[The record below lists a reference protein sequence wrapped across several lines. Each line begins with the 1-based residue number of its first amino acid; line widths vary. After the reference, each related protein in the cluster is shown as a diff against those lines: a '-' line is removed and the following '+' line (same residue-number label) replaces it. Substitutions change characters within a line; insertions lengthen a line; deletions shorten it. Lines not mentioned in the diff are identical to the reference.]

1 MLTCRL
7 CANATN
13 SNKALVPSRSAS
25 KCVDRLLEKKLKF
38 RGVFLT

>member
-13 SNKALVPSRSAS
+13 SNKALVLSRFAS
-25 KCVDRLLEKKLKF
+25 KCVDRLLEKSYNF
-38 RGVFLT
+38 GEFS